1 MSTESDQRN
10 VVVAAIGVT
19 PFSSN
24 RADAN
29 IRDLVVEAVLDA
41 VQDGGVNLDAVEQG
55 LTSYES
61 DHFNRQMTLGAVLH
75 DHIGMVP
82 KPNLRV
88 EGGGATGALALRTAY
103 AYIKSGLCASIL
115 VYGGE
120 TNGKSVSSATA
131 QQFFALSSDAD
142 WEMMVGG
149 TYTAYYAAM
158 IREHM
163 RLYGTTEEQ
172 FAHVAVKNRHN
183 AQFNPIA
190 QRPMDIGVADVMA
203 SIPIAEPYKLLD
215 CSLLSD
221 GAAALVLSTPEWARQ
236 HSETYLHRPAV
247 HFSAT
252 GCGTDTMRLGDRPF
266 PYPGLAHF
274 RGKKEAARQAYA
286 KAGISNPIEEIH
298 VAELYDSYSGVEL
311 QAYEEL
317 GFVEYGQGGP
327 ASVEGRFDL
336 DGQLP
341 VNTSGGLLG
350 RGAPV
355 GATGLAQAIEIV
367 TQLRGEADPGRQV
380 AGAQRGLTDTHAGTG
395 THCVV
400 NIFERKDD

>member
-1 MSTESDQRN
+1 MKNERN
-10 VVVAAIGVT
+10 VVLVGGGIT
-19 PFSSN
+19 KFSSN
-24 RADAN
+24 REDASV
-29 IRDLVVEAVLDA
+29 RDLVVEAVIAAVADA
-41 VQDGGVNLDAVEQG
+41 GIDLQAIEHG

-61 DHFNRQMTLGAVLH
+61 DHFNRQMTLGAILH
-75 DHIGMVP
+75 DHIGLTP
-82 KPNLRV
+82 KPNVRV

-103 AYIKSGLCASIL
+103 AYVKSGLCDSIL

-120 TNGKSVSSATA
+120 TNGKSVTSATA

-163 RLYGTTEEQ
+163 RLYGTTEAQ
-172 FAHVAVKNRHN
+172 FAHVAVKNRRN
-183 AQFNPIA
+183 AQFNSIA
-190 QRPMDIGVADVMA
+190 QKPMDLTVDDVLA

-221 GAAALVLSTPEWARQ
+221 GAAAVILATEGWSEQ
-236 HSETYLHRPAV
+236 HAAHWQDRPPI
-247 HFSAT
+247 HFVGT

-274 RGKKEAARQAYA
+274 RGKQEAARQAYQMA
-286 KAGISNPIEEIH
+286 RITDPLQQID

-317 GFVEYGQGGP
+317 GFCEYGEGGP
-327 ASVEGRFDL
+327 AATEGRFDL
-336 DGQLP
+336 GGRLP

-355 GATGLAQAIEIV
+355 GATGIAQTIEIML
-367 TQLRGEADPGRQV
+367 QLRGEADSRRQV
-380 AGAQRGLTDTHAGTG
+380 PNAQRGLTDTHAGTG

-400 NIFERKDD
+400 NIFERRD

>member
-1 MSTESDQRN
+1 MTLDKRQ
-10 VVVAAIGVT
+10 VVIVGGGITNFA
-19 PFSSN
+19 SN
-24 RADAN
+24 RVDASV
-29 IRDLVVEAVLDA
+29 RDLVVEAVMDA
-41 VQDGGVNLDAVEQG
+41 VDDAGVNLADVAHG

-61 DHFNRQMTLGAVLH
+61 DHFNRQMTLGAILH

-82 KPNLRV
+82 KPNVRI
-88 EGGGATGALALRTAY
+88 EGGGATGGLALRTAY
-103 AYIKSGLCASIL
+103 AYVKSGLCDSII

-120 TNGKSVSSATA
+120 TNGRSVSSATA

-172 FAHVAVKNRHN
+172 FAHIAVKNRHN
-183 AQFNPIA
+183 AQFNTIA
-190 QRPMDIGVADVMA
+190 QKPMALTIEDVMN
-203 SIPIAEPYKLLD
+203 STPIAEPYKLLD

-221 GAAALVLSTPEWARQ
+221 GAAAMILATEDWAKANSTQWGQ
-236 HSETYLHRPAV
+236 RPSIY
-247 HFSAT
+247 FIGT

-274 RGKKEAARQAYA
+274 RGKRKAAEQAYGM
-286 KAGISNPIEEIH
+286 AGITEPLHEID

-317 GFVEYGQGGP
+317 GFCEYGEGG
-327 ASVEGRFDL
+327 AAAADGRFDL
-336 DGQLP
+336 GGELP

-355 GATGLAQAIEIV
+355 GATGIAQAYEIML
-367 TQLRGEADPGRQV
+367 QLRGQTDSRRQV
-380 AGAQRGLTDTHAGTG
+380 PNARRGLTDTHAGTG

-400 NIFERKDD
+400 NIFERRD

>member
-1 MSTESDQRN
+1 MAERN
-10 VVVAAIGVT
+10 VVVVGGGMTKFA
-19 PFSSN
+19 SD

-29 IRDLVVEAVLDA
+29 VRDLVVEAVIETVADA
-41 VQDGGVNLDAVEQG
+41 GVDLSAVEHG

-61 DHFNRQMTLGAVLH
+61 DHFNRQMTLGAILH
-75 DHIGMVP
+75 DHIGLVP

-88 EGGGATGALALRTAY
+88 EGGGATGGLALRTAY
-103 AYIKSGLCASIL
+103 AYIKSGLCDSII

-120 TNGKSVSSATA
+120 TNGKSVTSATA
-131 QQFFALSSDAD
+131 QQFFSLSSDAD

-163 RLYGTTEEQ
+163 RLYGTTEAQ
-172 FAHVAVKNRHN
+172 FAHIAVKNRRN
-183 AQFNPIA
+183 ALYNPLA
-190 QRPMDIGVADVMA
+190 QKGMDITVDKVLE

-221 GAAALVLSTPEWARQ
+221 GAAAIILATEAWAATHSTVWQ
-236 HSETYLHRPAV
+236 SRPHV
-247 HFSAT
+247 YYVAT

-274 RGKKEAARQAYA
+274 RGKKTAAQQAYKMA
-286 KAGISNPIEEIH
+286 HIANPADEID

-311 QAYEEL
+311 QAYEDL
-317 GFVEYGQGGP
+317 GFCQYGQGGP
-327 ASVEGRFDL
+327 AVASGRFDL
-336 DGQLP
+336 DGDLP

-355 GATGLAQAIEIV
+355 GATGIAQAIEIML
-367 TQLRGEADPGRQV
+367 QLRGEADPRRQV
-380 AGAQRGLTDTHAGTG
+380 ANARRGLTDTHAGTG

-400 NIFERKDD
+400 NIFERRD

>member
-1 MSTESDQRN
+1 MDRN
-10 VVVAAIGVT
+10 VVIVGGGLTKFA
-19 PFSSN
+19 SD

-29 IRDLVVEAVLDA
+29 VRDLVVEAVMAAVDDA
-41 VQDGGVNLDAVEQG
+41 GIDLSAVEHG

-61 DHFNRQMTLGAVLH
+61 DHFNRQMTLGAILH

-82 KPNLRV
+82 KPNVRV
-88 EGGGATGALALRTAY
+88 EGGGATGALALRTAF
-103 AYIKSGLCASIL
+103 AYVKSGLCDSII

-120 TNGKSVSSATA
+120 TNGRSVSSATA

-172 FAHVAVKNRHN
+172 FAHIAVKNRHN
-183 AQFNPIA
+183 ARFNPIA
-190 QRPMDIGVADVMA
+190 QKPMDITVDDVMA
-203 SIPIAEPYKLLD
+203 SVPIAEPYKLLD

-221 GAAALVLSTPEWARQ
+221 GAAAMILATEDWATTHSTQWQ
-236 HSETYLHRPAV
+236 KRPPIYFAG
-247 HFSAT
+247 T

-274 RGKKEAARQAYA
+274 RGKKEAAQQAYA
-286 KAGISNPIEEIH
+286 MAGIDNPASQID

-317 GFVEYGQGGP
+317 GFCDYGAGGP
-327 ASVEGRFDL
+327 SAISGRFDL
-336 DGQLP
+336 DGELP
-341 VNTSGGLLG
+341 VNPSGGLLG

-355 GATGLAQAIEIV
+355 GATGIAQAIEIV
-367 TQLRGEADPGRQV
+367 LQLRGEADKRRQV
-380 AGAQRGLTDTHAGTG
+380 LNARRGLTDTHAGTG

-400 NIFERKDD
+400 NIFARKD

>member
-1 MSTESDQRN
+1 MNSSRAASDRN
-10 VVVAAIGVT
+10 VVVVGGGMT
-19 PFSSN
+19 PFVSH
-24 RADAN
+24 REDAN
-29 IRDLVVEAVLDA
+29 IRDQVLEAVLAALSDA
-41 VQDGGVNLDAVEQG
+41 GVNIQDIQHG

-61 DHFNRQMTLGAVLH
+61 DHFNRQMTLGAILH

-103 AYIKSGLCASIL
+103 AYLKSGLCDSII

-120 TNGKSVSSATA
+120 TNGKSVSSETA
-131 QQFFALSSDAD
+131 QQLFALSSDAD

-172 FAHVAVKNRHN
+172 FAQIAVKNRRN
-183 AQFNPIA
+183 AQGNPLA
-190 QRPMDIGVADVMA
+190 QKPMSLTVEQVMA
-203 SIPIAEPYKLLD
+203 SVPIAEPYKLLD

-221 GAAALVLSTPEWARQ
+221 GAAALILATEDWAEA
-236 HSETYLHRPAV
+236 HSSIWGERARIYFAG
-247 HFSAT
+247 T

-274 RGKKEAARQAYA
+274 RGKKQAATQAYQM
-286 KAGISNPIEEIH
+286 AGVHSPLEEID

-317 GFVEYGQGGP
+317 GFCEYGEGGP
-327 ASVEGRFDL
+327 AAEEGLFDHGGL
-336 DGQLP
+336 LP
-341 VNTSGGLLG
+341 TNTSGGLLG

-355 GATGLAQAIEIV
+355 GATGIAQAIEIML
-367 TQLRGEADPGRQV
+367 QLRGEAGQRQV
-380 AGAQRGLTDTHAGTG
+380 PGARRGLTDAHAGTG

-400 NIFERKDD
+400 NIFERMN

>member
-1 MSTESDQRN
+1 MTERQVVLVGGAMTKFASDRSDCS
-10 VVVAAIGVT
+10 V
-19 PFSSN
+19 
-24 RADAN
+24 
-29 IRDLVVEAVLDA
+29 RDLVVEAVLATVTDA
-41 VQDGGVNLDAVEQG
+41 GVDLAEVEQG

-61 DHFNRQMTLGAVLH
+61 DHFNRQMTLGAILH
-75 DHIGMVP
+75 DHIGMTP

-88 EGGGATGALALRTAY
+88 EGGGATGALALRTAF
-103 AYIKSGLCASIL
+103 AYVKSGLCDSII

-131 QQFFALSSDAD
+131 QQLFALSSDAD

-149 TYTAYYAAM
+149 SYTAYYAAM

-163 RLYGTTEEQ
+163 RLYGTTARQ
-172 FAHVAVKNRHN
+172 CAHIAVKNRAN
-183 AQFNPIA
+183 ARFNLLA
-190 QRPMDIGVADVMA
+190 QRPMTLTIDDVLA
-203 SIPIAEPYKLLD
+203 SPPVAEPYRLLD

-221 GAAALVLSTPEWARQ
+221 GAAALILATPEWAQ
-236 HSETYLHRPAV
+236 THSTHWGQRPSVLFA
-247 HFSAT
+247 AT

-274 RGKKEAARQAYA
+274 RGKREAARQAYA
-286 KAGISNPIEEIH
+286 MAGIRDPLHEID
-298 VAELYDSYSGVEL
+298 VAELYDSYSGVEI

-317 GFVEYGQGGP
+317 GFCPYGQGGP
-327 ASVEGRFDL
+327 AAVSGQFDL
-336 DGQLP
+336 DGVLP

-355 GATGLAQAIEIV
+355 GATGIAQALEIMV
-367 TQLRGEADPGRQV
+367 QLRGEADVRRQV
-380 AGAQRGLTDTHAGTG
+380 AGARTGLTDTHAGTG

-400 NIFERKDD
+400 NIFRRLE

>member
-1 MSTESDQRN
+1 MTERN
-10 VVVAAIGVT
+10 VVVVGGGMTKFA
-19 PFSSN
+19 SN
-24 RADAN
+24 RSDASV
-29 IRDLVVEAVLDA
+29 RDLVVEAVMATVADA
-41 VQDGGVNLDAVEQG
+41 GIDLSDVQHG

-61 DHFNRQMTLGAVLH
+61 DHFNRQMTLGAILH
-75 DHIGMVP
+75 DHIGMHP
-82 KPNLRV
+82 KPNVRV

-103 AYIKSGLCASIL
+103 AYVKSGLCDSII

-120 TNGKSVSSATA
+120 TNGKSVTSATA
-131 QQFFALSSDAD
+131 QQFFSLSSDAD

-158 IREHM
+158 IREHI

-172 FAHVAVKNRHN
+172 FAHVAVKNRRH
-183 AQFNPIA
+183 AQFNLLA
-190 QRPMDIGVADVMA
+190 QRGMDLTIDDVMQ
-203 SIPIAEPYKLLD
+203 SVPVAEPYKLFD

-221 GAAALVLSTPEWARQ
+221 GAAAMILATEEWAAAHATTWGQ
-236 HSETYLHRPAV
+236 RPAI
-247 HFSAT
+247 HFTAT
-252 GCGTDTMRLGDRPF
+252 GCGTDTMRLGDRPH

-274 RGKKEAARQAYA
+274 RGKREAARQAYEM
-286 KAGISNPIEEIH
+286 AGITNPREEID

-317 GFVEYGQGGP
+317 GFCDYGEGGP
-327 ASVEGRFDL
+327 AAISGTFDL
-336 DGQLP
+336 GGELP
-341 VNTSGGLLG
+341 VNPSGGLLG

-355 GATGLAQAIEIV
+355 GATGIAQAIEIML
-367 TQLRGEADPGRQV
+367 QLRGEADPRRQV

-400 NIFERKDD
+400 NIFERR

>member
-1 MSTESDQRN
+1 MSERD
-10 VVVAAIGVT
+10 VVVVGGGLTKFAAE
-19 PFSSN
+19 
-24 RADAN
+24 RADASV
-29 IRDLVVEAVLDA
+29 RDLVVEAVMS
-41 VQDGGVNLDAVEQG
+41 AVEDAGVDLHEVEHG

-61 DHFNRQMTLGAVLH
+61 DHFNRQMTLGAILH

-82 KPNLRV
+82 KPNVRV
-88 EGGGATGALALRTAY
+88 EGGGATGALALRTAW
-103 AYIKSGLCASIL
+103 AYLKSGLCDSIV

-120 TNGKSVSSATA
+120 TNGKSVTTTTA
-131 QQFFALSSDAD
+131 NYFFALSSDAD

-158 IREHM
+158 IRSHM
-163 RLYGTTEEQ
+163 DLYGTTERQ
-172 FAHVAVKNRHN
+172 FAHIAVKNRRN

-190 QRPMDIGVADVMA
+190 QRPMNMTVEDVLA
-203 SIPIAEPYKLLD
+203 STPIADPYKMLD

-221 GAAALVLSTPEWARQ
+221 GAASMILATEEWAEA
-236 HSETYLHRPAV
+236 HSTLWGRRPKIY
-247 HFSAT
+247 FTGT
-252 GCGTDTMRLGDRPF
+252 GCGTDTMRLGDRPH

-274 RGKKEAARQAYA
+274 RGKHEAAQRAYIM
-286 KAGISNPIEEIH
+286 AGISDPLHQID

-317 GFVEYGQGGP
+317 GFCGYGQGGP
-327 ASVEGRFDL
+327 AAESGIFELG
-336 DGQLP
+336 GELP

-355 GATGLAQAIEIV
+355 GATGIAQAIEIML
-367 TQLRGEADPGRQV
+367 QLRGEADPRRQV
-380 AGAQRGLTDTHAGTG
+380 ANARCGLTDTHAGTG

-400 NIFERKDD
+400 NIFERRE

>member
-1 MSTESDQRN
+1 MMTNERQ
-10 VVVAAIGVT
+10 VVLVGGGIT
-19 PFSSN
+19 KFSSN
-24 RADAN
+24 RVDASV
-29 IRDLVVEAVLDA
+29 RDLVVEAVITAVSDA
-41 VQDGGVNLDAVEQG
+41 NINLQDIEHG

-61 DHFNRQMTLGAVLH
+61 DHFNRQMTLGAILH
-75 DHIGMVP
+75 DHIGLTP

-103 AYIKSGLCASIL
+103 AYVKSGLCDSIL

-120 TNGKSVSSATA
+120 TNGKSVTSATA

-163 RLYGTTEEQ
+163 RLYGTTEAQ
-172 FAHVAVKNRHN
+172 FAQVAVKNRRN

-190 QRPMDIGVADVMA
+190 QKPMDLTVEDVLN
-203 SIPIAEPYKLLD
+203 STPIAEPYKLLD

-221 GAAALVLSTPEWARQ
+221 GAAAVILATEAWAEQ
-236 HSETYLHRPAV
+236 HAAYWQNRPPIYFAG
-247 HFSAT
+247 T

-274 RGKKEAARQAYA
+274 RGKREAAQQAY
-286 KAGISNPIEEIH
+286 KMAGISDPLQQID

-317 GFVEYGQGGP
+317 DFCKYGEGGT
-327 ASVEGRFDL
+327 AAADGRFDL
-336 DGQLP
+336 GGTLP

-350 RGAPV
+350 
-355 GATGLAQAIEIV
+355 
-367 TQLRGEADPGRQV
+367 
-380 AGAQRGLTDTHAGTG
+380 
-395 THCVV
+395 
-400 NIFERKDD
+400 